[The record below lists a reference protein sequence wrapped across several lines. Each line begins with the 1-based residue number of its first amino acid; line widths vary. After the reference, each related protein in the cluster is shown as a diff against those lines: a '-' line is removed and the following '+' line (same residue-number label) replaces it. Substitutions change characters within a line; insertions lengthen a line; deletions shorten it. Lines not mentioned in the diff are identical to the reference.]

1 MLISLVKY
9 VNAAQIAGE
18 EAAAGTEKDRL
29 DTDAGL
35 KEMKFKDD
43 VEVLPMTITQTEST
57 VCEEKNVHEEDA
69 EVPATAEL
77 VDDGHIH
84 GCSFMSLM
92 NGDEHVMDTVQDDT
106 NGMSQLESE
115 ISVLSEA
122 PEVRVQQLDGITT
135 GLLQS
140 GTLLDTEGTSDTHF
154 LEEMKPDLEGL
165 SSRIQKLGG
174 KCEHARTKWCS
185 KCMVLKK
192 GHHMCR
198 LEVMGNEDGDDSS
211 LMERQDSAMEVGTP
225 PPPLQSPGFK
235 VCLFHTSGV
244 SFFLV
249 MGYLLIGSHCCCC
262 RFPCMLFF
270 HLIND
275 CQNHF
280 TNVLKSFSCWS

>member
-43 VEVLPMTITQTEST
+43 DEVLPMAIAQTEST

-165 SSRIQKLGG
+165 SSSIQKLGG

-270 HLIND
+270 HLINE